1 MDASGVHLQAAKRTL
16 QAAKRAAKRALQA
29 GERATASQANGQHPV
44 PATVA

>member
-16 QAAKRAAKRALQA
+16 QAAKRALQA